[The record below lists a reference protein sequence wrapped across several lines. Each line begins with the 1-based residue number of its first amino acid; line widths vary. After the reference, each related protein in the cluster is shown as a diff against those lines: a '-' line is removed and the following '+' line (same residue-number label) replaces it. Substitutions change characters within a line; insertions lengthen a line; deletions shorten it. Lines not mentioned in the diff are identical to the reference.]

1 MGFSRHLH
9 IDHLLLEIMR
19 RHFRFENLEIW
30 HEAIA
35 IGLMFFNIADE
46 LEAKKLWR
54 FTDQC
59 RGVGMSIPNN
69 ISESTGTSMIGEQQ
83 QLLRYSRRECF
94 EGANIVIMVQL
105 RNLIL
110 TSKKEEMYERLEI
123 LSRRIETY
131 SKKLTQQHPQS
142 SSAFSP

>member
-1 MGFSRHLH
+1 M
-9 IDHLLLEIMR
+9 DHLLSTTMR

-30 HEAIA
+30 QEAIA
-35 IGLMFFNIADE
+35 IGLMFFDIADE

-54 FTDQC
+54 FADQC

-69 ISESTGTSMIGEQQ
+69 ISESTGTSMLGEQQ
-83 QLLRYSRRECF
+83 QLLRYAKRECF
-94 EGANIVIMVQL
+94 EGANIVIMLHL

-131 SKKLTQQHPQS
+131 SKKLAKEYSQKS
-142 SSAFSP
+142 STTKP